1 MGVVTQL
8 VGARLLCA
16 VALASMMPISQSIL
30 TDAVPSSRRG
40 AAFGK
45 LGFWSSM
52 GQVPPLTPF
61 GWSKSR
67 LLTRRFGLSWQGIG
81 GTVSTLIAGQV
92 FDVGFGEVHGWRLAF
107 LGVGVSSVILGIL
120 IQVRR

>member
-61 GWSKSR
+61 GWSKCFPFVNSGLWFVMAGNRGHSIDTNSR
-67 LLTRRFGLSWQGIG
+67 PGI
-81 GTVSTLIAGQV
+81 
-92 FDVGFGEVHGWRLAF
+92 
-107 LGVGVSSVILGIL
+107 
-120 IQVRR
+120 